1 MTQGYVIY
9 AQGQTHI
16 KYALNCAKSLKK
28 IGDNKSISL
37 ITDKKHTSYLE
48 TFDNVIEVEKNY
60 DHFHVINRSKLFEY
74 SPYDETTVIESD
86 CIVAQNLD
94 NWWIRNKT
102 KDLSFISQAYTYR
115 QEPLDTTVD
124 RKTFV
129 ENNLPNLY
137 VAMHYFKKTD
147 FTKQF
152 FDLVHTINT
161 TEELRKKLLPNRSPK
176 IPSMDV
182 AVCLAAKLLNCKD
195 KIEYTGTDPMLIHM
209 KPYAQGWQN
218 PFQEWNK
225 RINFFY
231 GDELFVGPYRQQGIF
246 HFIED
251 VI

>member
-1 MTQGYVIY
+1 M
-9 AQGQTHI
+9 
-16 KYALNCAKSLKK
+16 NCAKSLKK

-115 QEPLDTTVD
+115 QELLDTTVD